1 MNHVRSARPR
11 LHGSIARSIGIEIV
25 SGKRPPG
32 FHFGGE
38 IDASEKL
45 GVSRTAYREAMRIL
59 AAKGLIETRP
69 KAGTRVSPRGHWNM
83 LDPDV
88 LAWSFESTPQPEFIR
103 GIFELREFIEP
114 GAAGLA
120 AQRRTQEDLIL
131 LHAALQDM
139 AKFPLETA
147 EGRAADQLFHRRLLA
162 AARNEP
168 LAALASTISAA
179 VEWTTRFKTR
189 DGPLTRDPLP
199 DHQRVYEAI
208 AAGEARQA
216 SIAMRDLIRR
226 ALKDMKITF

>member
-1 MNHVRSARPR
+1 MNHVRSALPR

-59 AAKGLIETRP
+59 AAKGLIDTRP
-69 KAGTRVSPRGHWNM
+69 KAGTRVSPRSHWNM

-88 LAWSFESTPQPEFIR
+88 LAWSFESTPQPDFIR

-120 AQRRTQEDLIL
+120 AQRRTEEDLIL
-131 LHAALQDM
+131 LRAALDDM
-139 AKFPLETA
+139 AKFPLETT
-147 EGRAADQLFHRRLLA
+147 EGRAADERFHRRLFA

-179 VEWTTRFKTR
+179 VEWTTRLKTR
-189 DGPLTRDPLP
+189 DGPLARDPIP
-199 DHQRVYEAI
+199 DHRRVYQAI

-216 SIAMRDLIRR
+216 TIAMRDLIRS
-226 ALKDMKITF
+226 ALKDMKIRF